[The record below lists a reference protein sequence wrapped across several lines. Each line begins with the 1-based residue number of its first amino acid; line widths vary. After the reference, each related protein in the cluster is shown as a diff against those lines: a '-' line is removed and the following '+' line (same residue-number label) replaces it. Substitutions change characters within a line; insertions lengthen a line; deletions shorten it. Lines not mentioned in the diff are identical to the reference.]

1 MARLTTRDLCKNL
14 GLGTSGTDYV
24 GATIFLKILC
34 EKGLVKEVDR
44 IVTSNSGKGRRSVV
58 YEIPEV
64 ISLRLLSSAS
74 IVVPVPMVVA
84 AVPVPMVVAA
94 VPPAVQPVV
103 VATAPTAP
111 QQFTWGDDDE
121 DEEAA

>member
-74 IVVPVPMVVA
+74 IVPMAVA
-84 AVPVPMVVAA
+84 AM
-94 VPPAVQPVV
+94 PPAVQPVAA
-103 VATAPTAP
+103 VAPAVQSVSPTAP
-111 QQFTWGDDDE
+111 QQWTWGDDDE

>member
-1 MARLTTRDLCKNL
+1 MARLTTKDLCKNL
-14 GLGTSGTDYV
+14 GLETKGTDYV

-34 EKGLVKEVDR
+34 EKGLVREVDR

-74 IVVPVPMVVA
+74 IVPME
-84 AVPVPMVVAA
+84 VAA
-94 VPPAVQPVV
+94 VPPPAVQLAIAATF
-103 VATAPTAP
+103 ATAPTAP

>member
-74 IVVPVPMVVA
+74 IVVPVPMAVVA
-84 AVPVPMVVAA
+84 
-94 VPPAVQPVV
+94 PVV
-103 VATAPTAP
+103 TVAPEVQSVTDPTAS
-111 QQFTWGDDDE
+111 QQWTWGDDDE

>member
-24 GATIFLKILC
+24 GATIFIKILC

-74 IVVPVPMVVA
+74 IVPMVVA
-84 AVPVPMVVAA
+84 AVL
-94 VPPAVQPVV
+94 PPAVQPVA

>member
-74 IVVPVPMVVA
+74 IVVPVPMAVVA
-84 AVPVPMVVAA
+84 
-94 VPPAVQPVV
+94 PVV
-103 VATAPTAP
+103 TVAPEVQSVTA

>member
-1 MARLTTRDLCKNL
+1 MARLTTKDLCKNL

-34 EKGLVKEVDR
+34 EKGLVNEVDR

-74 IVVPVPMVVA
+74 IV
-84 AVPVPMVVAA
+84 PMVVAA
-94 VPPAVQPVV
+94 VPPPAVQPVAT
-103 VATAPTAP
+103 VAPAVQSVSPTAP
-111 QQFTWGDDDE
+111 QQWTWGDDDE

>member
-74 IVVPVPMVVA
+74 IVVPVPMAVA
-84 AVPVPMVVAA
+84 A
-94 VPPAVQPVV
+94 PVV
-103 VATAPTAP
+103 TVAPEVQSVTDPTAS
-111 QQFTWGDDDE
+111 QQWTWGDDDE

>member
-1 MARLTTRDLCKNL
+1 MARLTTKDLCKNL

-74 IVVPVPMVVA
+74 IVPMAVA
-84 AVPVPMVVAA
+84 AM
-94 VPPAVQPVV
+94 PPAVQPVAT
-103 VATAPTAP
+103 VAPAAVSSTAP
-111 QQFTWGDDDE
+111 QQWTWGDDDE

>member
-74 IVVPVPMVVA
+74 IVVPVPMAVVA
-84 AVPVPMVVAA
+84 PVVTVAA
-94 VPPAVQPVV
+94 PEVQSV
-103 VATAPTAP
+103 TA

>member
-1 MARLTTRDLCKNL
+1 MARLTTKDLCKNL
-14 GLGTSGTDYV
+14 GLETKGTDYV

-34 EKGLVKEVDR
+34 EKGLVREVDR

-74 IVVPVPMVVA
+74 IVPMA
-84 AVPVPMVVAA
+84 VAA
-94 VPPAVQPVV
+94 VPPPAVQLAIAATF
-103 VATAPTAP
+103 ATAPTAP

>member
-74 IVVPVPMVVA
+74 IVVPVP
-84 AVPVPMVVAA
+84 VPMA
-94 VPPAVQPVV
+94 VTAPVV
-103 VATAPTAP
+103 TVAPEVQSVTDPTAS
-111 QQFTWGDDDE
+111 QQWTWGDDE

>member
-74 IVVPVPMVVA
+74 IVVPVPMA
-84 AVPVPMVVAA
+84 VAA
-94 VPPAVQPVV
+94 VPPPAVQLAIAATF
-103 VATAPTAP
+103 ATAPTAP

>member
-34 EKGLVKEVDR
+34 EKGLVREVDR
-44 IVTSNSGKGRRSVV
+44 IVTSSSGKGRRSVV

-74 IVVPVPMVVA
+74 IVPMAVA
-84 AVPVPMVVAA
+84 AV
-94 VPPAVQPVV
+94 PAVQPVA

-121 DEEAA
+121 EEEAA

>member
-1 MARLTTRDLCKNL
+1 MARLTTKDLCKNL
-14 GLGTSGTDYV
+14 GLETKGTDYV

-74 IVVPVPMVVA
+74 IVPMVVA
-84 AVPVPMVVAA
+84 AL
-94 VPPAVQPVV
+94 PPAVQPVAT
-103 VATAPTAP
+103 VAPVQSVSPTAP
-111 QQFTWGDDDE
+111 QQWTWGDDDE

>member
-74 IVVPVPMVVA
+74 IVVPVPVPMAVTAPVVTVA
-84 AVPVPMVVAA
+84 APE
-94 VPPAVQPVV
+94 VQSV
-103 VATAPTAP
+103 TDPTAS
-111 QQFTWGDDDE
+111 QQWTWGDDDE